1 MFGLAW
7 LFLSFVWWCALWYL
21 FFYLRYENRHIVD
34 ELRRWFK
41 QSNEDKQHFQ
51 EEAEEYKE
59 QNDILKDKLTV
70 TLQKNDDL
78 SKVVSELSRYY
89 YKIKLGSEKV
99 KDLSRDLEIP
109 DENMLDKMQHYM
121 EENKVWDM
129 VKQDS
134 MWNNSFDNKTT
145 KKDFF

>member
-1 MFGLAW
+1 M
-7 LFLSFVWWCALWYL
+7 

-34 ELRRWFK
+34 ELRRGLK
-41 QSNEDKQHFQ
+41 QSNEDKLHFQ

-59 QNDILKDKLTV
+59 QSRILKDKLTS

-89 YKIKLGSEKV
+89 YKIKLWSEKV
-99 KDLSRDLEIP
+99 KDLSKDLEIP
-109 DENMLDKMQHYM
+109 DEAVLDRMQHYI
-121 EENKVWDM
+121 EENWLKEW
-129 VKQDS
+129 KLGQES
-134 MWNNSFDNKTT
+134 EKEWKCDNDLRKTS